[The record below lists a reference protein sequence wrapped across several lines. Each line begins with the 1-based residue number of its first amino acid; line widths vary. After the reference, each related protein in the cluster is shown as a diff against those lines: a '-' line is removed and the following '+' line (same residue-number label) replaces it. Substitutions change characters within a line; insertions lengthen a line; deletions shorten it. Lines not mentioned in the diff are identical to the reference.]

1 MSNTPRKG
9 TNAYLRQRVAELA
22 NQRAEMYT
30 RIAHVLKDKQTW
42 KTRAVIATSRAEKAE
57 RERDLASTAR
67 WVDDADYCA
76 RIIAA
81 LGLSPLSTLGDVAD
95 VVELVARDLR
105 VTREK
110 AVGWQHMRTE
120 LGTINEQLHER
131 ITRLLESNNQLSDRV
146 YGLQAE
152 RADLVKAHQ
161 QEKDEMTRA
170 HQEKVDYLSAARSV
184 IADTVG
190 AASVDYG
197 DMLEAIRKLQTR
209 AETYQ
214 REAAFAR
221 KLAGWLCFALVS
233 GVIAIVVQVL
243 G

>member
-30 RIAHVLKDKQTW
+30 RIAHILKDKQMW
-42 KTRAVIATSRAEKAE
+42 ETRAVIALSR
-57 RERDLASTAR
+57 SAR
-67 WVDDADYCA
+67 RWIDDVGYGG

-81 LGLSPLSTLGDVAD
+81 LGLPPPATLEAVAD
-95 VVELVARDLR
+95 AVELVVRDLR
-105 VTREK
+105 VIREQ
-110 AVGWQHMRTE
+110 AVGWQRMRTE

-131 ITRLLESNNQLSDRV
+131 ITHLLESNNQLSGRV
-146 YGLQAE
+146 YGLWAE
-152 RADLVKAHQ
+152 RADIVKAHQ

-197 DMLEAIRKLQTR
+197 DMLEAVRSLRLR

-214 REAAFAR
+214 RGEALAW
-221 KLAGWLCFALVS
+221 KLVGGLGLMLVAGA
-233 GVIAIVVQVL
+233 IAVAAQVL

>member
-1 MSNTPRKG
+1 
-9 TNAYLRQRVAELA
+9 
-22 NQRAEMYT
+22 
-30 RIAHVLKDKQTW
+30 
-42 KTRAVIATSRAEKAE
+42 
-57 RERDLASTAR
+57 
-67 WVDDADYCA
+67 
-76 RIIAA
+76 
-81 LGLSPLSTLGDVAD
+81 
-95 VVELVARDLR
+95 VELVVRDLR

-110 AVGWQHMRTE
+110 VVGWQHMRTE

-197 DMLEAIRKLQTR
+197 DMLEAVRSLRLR

-214 REAAFAR
+214 RGEALAW
-221 KLAGWLCFALVS
+221 KLVGWLCFALVS
-233 GVIAIVVQVL
+233 GVIAVAAQVL